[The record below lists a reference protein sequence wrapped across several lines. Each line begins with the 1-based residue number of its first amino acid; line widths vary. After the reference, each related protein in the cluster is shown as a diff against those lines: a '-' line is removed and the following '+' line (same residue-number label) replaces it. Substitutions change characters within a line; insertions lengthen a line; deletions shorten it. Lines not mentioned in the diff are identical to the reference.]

1 MFRLFIFT
9 LCTSLLISCKST
21 DSDGDSQPQFWVT
34 FSNQEALFQNLED
47 RVSTVSESSTEPDIV
62 INSSEIFQEMDGF
75 GYTLTG
81 GSAFLLNNMDESSR
95 QQILQELFGQGEG
108 EIGVSYLR
116 VSVGSSD
123 LDASTFSYNDLPQGQ
138 TDPDMSEFDLGADR
152 DHLIPVLK
160 EILEI
165 YPELKIL
172 GSPWSPPVWMKS
184 NSSTV
189 GGTLLEEYYPA
200 YANYF
205 VKYVQQ
211 MEAEGITI
219 DAITIQNEPLNP
231 FNNPSLSMSAE
242 AQTNFIR
249 DHLGSAFSE
258 AGITTKIIIYD
269 HNPDRIDY
277 PLEVLSDAAA
287 KQYIDG
293 TAFHLYA
300 GNISALSTVRDAHPE
315 KNIYFTEQW
324 VQAGASFSG
333 DLAWHTRNLIVGGTR
348 NWSRT
353 VLEWNLASDPNQNP
367 HTEGGCD
374 DCLGALTIS
383 GNDVSRN
390 VAYYII
396 AHASKFVR
404 PGSVRIGSNEV
415 DGLPNVAFKNPEG
428 EIILIVLNDSGSTQQ
443 VNASVDSEQY
453 EFSLLAGS
461 VATLVF

>member
-1 MFRLFIFT
+1 MSRLFII
-9 LCTSLLISCKST
+9 LLLTFFINCKDSE
-21 DSDGDSQPQFWVT
+21 SDGGTDPQLWLT
-34 FSNQEALFQNLED
+34 LGNQEALFQMLEG
-47 RVSTVSESSTEPDIV
+47 RITPASSNSENPTIV
-62 INSSEIFQEMDGF
+62 INSSQTFQEMDGF

-81 GSAFLLNNMDESSR
+81 GSAFLLNSMDANSR
-95 QQILQELFGQGEG
+95 QQILQELFGQGDG

-116 VSVGSSD
+116 VSIGSSD
-123 LDASTFSYNDLPQGQ
+123 LDASPFSYNDLPQGQ
-138 TDPDMSEFDLGADR
+138 TDTDMSKFDLGNDR
-152 DHLIPVLK
+152 THLVPVLK

-165 YPELKIL
+165 YPDLKIM

-184 NSSTV
+184 NGATI
-189 GGTLLEEYYPA
+189 GGTLLQQYYSA
-200 YANYF
+200 YAIYF

-211 MEAEGITI
+211 MAIEGITI

-231 FNNPSLSMSAE
+231 FNNPSLSMSA
-242 AQTNFIR
+242 AQQADFIKN
-249 DHLGSAFSE
+249 HLGPAFSE

-277 PLEVLSDAAA
+277 PLEVLSDASAR
-287 KQYIDG
+287 QYVDG

-333 DLAWHTRNLIVGGTR
+333 DLAWHTRNLIVGATR

-353 VLEWNLASDPNQNP
+353 ILEWNLASDPNQNP

-404 PGSVRIGSNEV
+404 PGSVRIESSEV
-415 DGLPNVAFKNPEG
+415 TGFPNVAFKNPEG
-428 EIILIVLNDSGSTQQ
+428 EIVLIVLNDTSTSQE
-443 VNASVDSEQY
+443 VSISVDDNTYSV
-453 EFSLLAGS
+453 SLFAGS
-461 VATLVF
+461 VGTLVF